1 MHTLLGFLSFC
12 ATRVL
17 FLFGLA
23 LLVQSLCRAQ
33 DVPYRV
39 GPAEQY
45 VLRGLKNGEEVDL
58 DRPFPGKTDQRLNP
72 VFLEKLLA
80 GSFKDSTIERRGIR
94 IHHAVFDLP
103 VFVSHVT
110 VPYEVWLNDCTFRE
124 EVDFEGTHFE
134 KDFSLEHSRFETPP
148 GEPAESLSLT
158 NLVVKGDLVLRRASF
173 QDSADVTGSSI
184 GGRLIGDEA
193 QFLNT
198 DMSLDLE
205 DVRVEGSLFLR
216 NATFQGPV
224 SLANAAVRDLYL
236 ERVQGKLQTLD
247 LSQAVVERALRIAQT
262 QIQSLNA
269 SSMRAKGSAVLQDL
283 VIPDSLVLKNID
295 FHALE
300 LLHVTPPS
308 IPLNFQI
315 DGLSFEHVTT
325 GPGEH
330 SWQELYNFIDA
341 SAYNSQSYLQLEAF
355 FRAQGYSDRANSVF
369 IAMKRKERKLL
380 SMWSFAYWSSLA
392 LDVLVRYGR
401 EPGWALVY
409 SIVFVALGVVVF
421 WRRENM
427 EPQKAEDANKAY
439 SPFWYSVD
447 LLTPFIDLQ
456 SANVWMPNKTW
467 KAGTEYARVHRVL
480 GWILVPIGIAAI
492 TGLIK

>member
-1 MHTLLGFLSFC
+1 MHSLLGFLSCC

-23 LLVQSLCRAQ
+23 LLVQSLCRAE

-45 VLRGLKNGEEVDL
+45 VLRGLENGEAVDL
-58 DRPFPGKTDQRLNP
+58 ARPFPGKTDQRLNP

-110 VPYEVWLNDCTFRE
+110 VPYEGWVNGCAVRE

-134 KDFSLEHSRFETPP
+134 KDFSLENSRFETPP
-148 GEPAESLSLT
+148 GASAETVSLT
-158 NLVVKGDLVLRRASF
+158 NMVVKGDLILRGVSF
-173 QDSADVTGSSI
+173 QNSVDVTGSYV
-184 GGRLIGDEA
+184 GGKLIADKA
-193 QFLNT
+193 KFM
-198 DMSLDLE
+198 DPSMSADLE
-205 DVRVEGSLFLR
+205 DVRVHRSLFLR
-216 NATFQGPV
+216 NPTFRGPV
-224 SLANAAVRDLYL
+224 SLANVALRDSYL
-236 ERVQGKLQTLD
+236 ERVQGTLQTLD

-369 IAMKRKERKLL
+369 IAMKPKERNLPPF
-380 SMWSFAYWSSLA
+380 WSFSTWSGLS
-392 LDVLVRYGR
+392 
-401 EPGWALVY
+401 P
-409 SIVFVALGVVVF
+409 VV
-421 WRRENM
+421 
-427 EPQKAEDANKAY
+427 
-439 SPFWYSVD
+439 
-447 LLTPFIDLQ
+447 
-456 SANVWMPNKTW
+456 
-467 KAGTEYARVHRVL
+467 
-480 GWILVPIGIAAI
+480 
-492 TGLIK
+492 